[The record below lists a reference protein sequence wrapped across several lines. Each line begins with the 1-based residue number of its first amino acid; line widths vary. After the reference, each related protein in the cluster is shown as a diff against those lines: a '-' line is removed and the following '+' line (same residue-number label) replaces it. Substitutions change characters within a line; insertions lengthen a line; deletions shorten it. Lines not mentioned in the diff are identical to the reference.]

1 MQALPTD
8 ASIVPAAAAAAAA
21 DVASDAST
29 DLDSFASSD
38 DITLF
43 TSRYNED

>member
-1 MQALPTD
+1 MQALPTE
-8 ASIVPAAAAAAAA
+8 ASIVPAAAAA